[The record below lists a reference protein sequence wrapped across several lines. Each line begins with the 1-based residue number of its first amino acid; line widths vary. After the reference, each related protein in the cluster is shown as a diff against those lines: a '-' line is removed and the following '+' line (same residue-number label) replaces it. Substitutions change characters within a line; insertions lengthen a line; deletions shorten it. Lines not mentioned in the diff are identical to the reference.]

1 MDSNEILRLAQQSMK
16 DNSILLKNLGDEKS
30 VKIRNNPD
38 EDIIQKLSELMPKST
53 EGKILAIGVA
63 ALLAYLLLKK

>member
-1 MDSNEILRLAQQSMK
+1 MNSNDILRIAQESMK
-16 DNSILLKNLGDEKS
+16 DNSALLKNLGAEKS
-30 VKIRNNPD
+30 VKIKNNPD
-38 EDIIQKLSELMPKST
+38 EDIVQKLSELIPKST